1 MSTHNGC
8 GCGCSE
14 NSQPMS
20 ITRRPEQEAGP
31 VRTELR
37 IQGMTCGHCVAS
49 VGEELRE
56 LAGVAAVDITLVAG
70 GTSTAVITSTTALD
84 EAALRAAI
92 DEAGYEL
99 NGIGS

>member
-8 GCGCSE
+8 GCGCSSD
-14 NSQPMS
+14 SQPIS
-20 ITRRPEQEAGP
+20 LTAGADQPAGP

-49 VGEELRE
+49 VSEELHE
-56 LAGVAAVDITLVAG
+56 LEAVTAVDITLVAH
-70 GTSTAVITSTTALD
+70 GTSTAVITSTTAPD
-84 EAALRAAI
+84 DAALRAAI

-99 NGIGS
+99 TGIDR